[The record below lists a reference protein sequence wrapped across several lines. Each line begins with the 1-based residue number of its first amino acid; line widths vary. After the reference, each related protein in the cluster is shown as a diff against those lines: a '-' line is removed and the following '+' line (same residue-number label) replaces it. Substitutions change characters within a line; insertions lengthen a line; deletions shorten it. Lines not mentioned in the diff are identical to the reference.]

1 MQNFNSIYVQ
11 LYNPRT
17 NNYSSVCSTSKD
29 NIKNFIYTHLDD
41 TGEYVL
47 NLKANSNKKDEMVS
61 YKVYLEN
68 GRSYL
73 INLGLEHF
81 DSKNV
86 VVNKFTFEKQGI

>member
-1 MQNFNSIYVQ
+1 MFLNCTKVDFF
-11 LYNPRT
+11 NPRT

-81 DSKNV
+81 DYKNV
-86 VVNKFTFEKQGI
+86 VVNKFTFEK

>member
-1 MQNFNSIYVQ
+1 MSFLCIIHLISFAVLVQ
-11 LYNPRT
+11 VAVRHY
-17 NNYSSVCSTSKD
+17 STSKD

-81 DSKNV
+81 DYKNV
-86 VVNKFTFEKQGI
+86 VVNKFTFEK